1 MDFLK
6 NMAIPQS
13 YEHFQLVVFIA
24 AISSLVFLPYVG
36 FVLGSSI
43 LSYRYNRKGRSE
55 KNPLFLRLAH
65 SFIDIALYNKSLITF
80 LAIIPGL
87 SIVLSYAQMLQQ
99 TPSIAVSLAGSGF
112 VFLAAGF
119 ALLYSYK
126 YTFRVG
132 EVLEAYQKLLGKR
145 ESGDEIASEIGSY
158 ERSNEQAHF
167 RTGRWGIFFLSVSA
181 FLYLA
186 AAEIIIDPENWTA
199 IDSVLSLLL
208 SWETWL
214 ALVRALAIFAGITGL
229 GMLYFSFAAKTQRRP
244 AEEYAA
250 IVRQL
255 GTRLTVIS
263 LLVLPIPVYISIA
276 SIPASAASG
285 YTYGLA
291 GAAILFLFLSAHFV
305 YGYGKSNTPGFI
317 TGGLAAFVLATW
329 FLVTNDYT
337 AVGTSARDHAAL
349 LAAQDEQAIKDMQ
362 TKLGISVVTFT
373 GADIYQTRCSSCHLF
388 DVKKV
393 GPPYYQTVPKY
404 KGNKEDLMA
413 FVLNPTLKDP
423 GYPPMPNPGLKPAEA
438 DSIAA
443 YLIRTVTAHYAK
455 IDTGGTASSK

>member
-6 NMAIPQS
+6 TIAIPQS

-24 AISSLVFLPYVG
+24 ALSSLVFLPYVG
-36 FVLGSSI
+36 FVLGSSV

-99 TPSIAVSLAGSGF
+99 TPSIAVSLVGFGF
-112 VFLAAGF
+112 VFLVAGF
-119 ALLYSYK
+119 AFLYSYK

-132 EVLEAYQKLLGKR
+132 EILESYQKLLGKR
-145 ESGDEIASEIGSY
+145 QSQDEIAAEIGSY
-158 ERSNEQAHF
+158 ERTNEQAHL
-167 RTGRWGIFFLSVSA
+167 RTGRWGIFFLSISA

-186 AAEIIIDPENWTA
+186 AAGIIIDPENWTA
-199 IDSVLSLLL
+199 IDSVFSLVL
-208 SWETWL
+208 SWEMWL
-214 ALVRALAIFAGITGL
+214 ALVRTLAIFTGITGL
-229 GMLYFSFAAKTQRRP
+229 GMLYFSFAVKTQREP
-244 AEEYAA
+244 GDEYTA
-250 IVRQL
+250 IVRKL

-263 LLVLPIPVYISIA
+263 LLVLPIPVYVSIA
-276 SIPASAASG
+276 AIPGSAATG

-305 YGYGKSNTPGFI
+305 YGYGRSNTPGFI
-317 TGGLAAFVLATW
+317 AGGLAAFVLATW
-329 FLVTNDYT
+329 FLVANDYT
-337 AVGTSARDHAAL
+337 AIGTSARDHAAL
-349 LAAQDEQAIKDMQ
+349 LAVQDEQSIKDMQ
-362 TKLGISVVTFT
+362 TKLGISAVTFT
-373 GADIYQTRCSSCHLF
+373 GADIYQIRCSSCHLF

-393 GPPYYQTVPKY
+393 GPPYFQTVPKY
-404 KGNKEDLMA
+404 KGNKEDLTA
-413 FVLNPTLKDP
+413 FILNPTLKDP

-438 DSIAA
+438 DSVAA
-443 YLIRTVTAHYAK
+443 YLIRTVAAHYGK
-455 IDTGGTASSK
+455 IDTSGTASSR